1 MADCPV
7 DIILIDAF
15 ENAVKFGNALFRLDD
30 FKLAL
35 PGLFFRFVS
44 RLRPG
49 GRSFGVQPGLSPCD
63 LERDFPL
70 LRGWDSQPDEL
81 FEVLLSDYSSY
92 ELIQRTEGRREV
104 TAEDERQAEILCQGF
119 RERWEEEE
127 K

>member
-1 MADCPV
+1 MADCPI

-44 RLRPG
+44 GLRPG

-81 FEVLLSDYSSY
+81 FEVLLANVKHFFTLLGKMFFTPYGKEFFTYLGKQIFTS
-92 ELIQRTEGRREV
+92 
-104 TAEDERQAEILCQGF
+104 
-119 RERWEEEE
+119 
-127 K
+127 

>member
-44 RLRPG
+44 GLRPG

-63 LERDFPL
+63 LEQDFPL
-70 LRGWDSQPDEL
+70 LRGWDSQPDE
-81 FEVLLSDYSSY
+81 
-92 ELIQRTEGRREV
+92 RREV